1 MSELKTQNDAKKHK
15 KRKML
20 LLVKNKHFVEAHN
33 IPNNW
38 RSVCSKARKQSTLLA
53 EKRSLAELRVQQQEP
68 QGLIPIRRNH
78 SRNIEKNWNNMVD
91 HETSKFRRSKF
102 CCTQNCTQC
111 RFVRTCLNLWET
123 AWICENLPEFVRA
136 CLNLWEPAWIYES
149 LPEFVRACLNLWEPA
164 WIYESLPEFVRAC
177 LNLWEPAWFYESL
190 PEFMKACLNLCRGD
204 MEWGIV
210 PCAEWRRLKD
220 RVRRARGCSVVGCWV
235 SDWTDVAQTVTGDR
249 M

>member
-78 SRNIEKNWNNMVD
+78 SRNIEKN
-91 HETSKFRRSKF
+91 
-102 CCTQNCTQC
+102 
-111 RFVRTCLNLWET
+111 
-123 AWICENLPEFVRA
+123 
-136 CLNLWEPAWIYES
+136 
-149 LPEFVRACLNLWEPA
+149 
-164 WIYESLPEFVRAC
+164 
-177 LNLWEPAWFYESL
+177 
-190 PEFMKACLNLCRGD
+190 
-204 MEWGIV
+204 
-210 PCAEWRRLKD
+210 
-220 RVRRARGCSVVGCWV
+220 
-235 SDWTDVAQTVTGDR
+235 
-249 M
+249 